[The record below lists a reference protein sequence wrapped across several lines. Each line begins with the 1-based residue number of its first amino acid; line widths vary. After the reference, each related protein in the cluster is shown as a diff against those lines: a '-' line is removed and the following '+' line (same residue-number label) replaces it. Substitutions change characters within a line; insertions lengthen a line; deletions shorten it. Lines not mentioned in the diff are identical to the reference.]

1 MRKESKLIK
10 EALEQNGFTNKVS
23 QKTISFMNLTRGE
36 KLFVFVHNW
45 VGNPFFTTLQEIGQA
60 NNFIVSTK

>member
-23 QKTISFMNLTRGE
+23 QKTISFMDLTRGE
-36 KLFVFVHNW
+36 KLFVFVHN
-45 VGNPFFTTLQEIGQA
+45 
-60 NNFIVSTK
+60 